1 MVQKSAESL
10 SIGALSRA
18 TGTKAQTIRYYEQIG
33 LMQAP
38 GRSAGNQRLYG
49 PDHLARLTF
58 IRKSRELGFSL
69 EMIREI
75 LRLSDT
81 PEQSCAAVDEVA
93 RRHLTAVE
101 DKIAALRRLQRE
113 LKRMVTECAHDR
125 IADCRVIE
133 ALSR

>member
-58 IRKSRELGFSL
+58 IRKSRELGFPL
-69 EMIREI
+69 EMIREM

-81 PEQSCAAVDEVA
+81 PDQSCAAVDEVA

-101 DKIAALRRLQRE
+101 YKIAALRRLQRE